1 MDFLKKFDK
10 WKDVE
15 AHPAHTVIY
24 PEGNPADH
32 LYVILSGEVEL
43 SLRGNT
49 LEVEKQGGLIGEM
62 ALFESAERSAT
73 ATARTDVKL
82 ARLDRD
88 QLAGLMNES
97 TEFSL
102 QLMTVLANRLRA
114 VNEFVAQR
122 LETA

>member
-1 MDFLKKFDK
+1 MEFLKKFHN

-15 AHPAHTVIY
+15 VHPAETVIY
-24 PEGNPADH
+24 PEGKPADH
-32 LYVILSGEVEL
+32 LYVILSGEVAL
-43 SLRGNT
+43 SLHGNA

-62 ALFESAERSAT
+62 ALFESATRSAT
-73 ATARTDVKL
+73 ATALTEVRL

-88 QLAGLMNES
+88 QLAGMMNES

-114 VNEFVAQR
+114 VNQLVA
-122 LETA
+122 TSPDAA